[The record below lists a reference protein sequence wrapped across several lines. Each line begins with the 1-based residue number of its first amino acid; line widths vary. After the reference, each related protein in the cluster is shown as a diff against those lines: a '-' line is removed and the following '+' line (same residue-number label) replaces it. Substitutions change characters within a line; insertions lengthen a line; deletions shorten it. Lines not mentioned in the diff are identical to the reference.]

1 MAKKFVYWLL
11 GEKAGCTVVGTWNW
25 LWGIPVDR
33 REAKSTVSV
42 AEESLLSMQQSVQKL
57 AEAVAMQVGAYER
70 AKQKY
75 EEKAQELK
83 TCEQQAALAQ
93 QSGNTDAARLA
104 MAKAIQIEQT
114 VAPTRST
121 GESG

>member
-1 MAKKFVYWLL
+1 
-11 GEKAGCTVVGTWNW
+11 
-25 LWGIPVDR
+25 
-33 REAKSTVSV
+33 
-42 AEESLLSMQQSVQKL
+42 MQQSVQKL

-104 MAKAIQIEQT
+104 MAKAIQIEQLLPQLEAQ
-114 VAPTRST
+114 VNQAEEFVNASKEQAQPRAHQA
-121 GESG
+121 